1 MTSLARVLLRWMGR
15 NVLATLGLL
24 ALFLYAFLYITYVA
38 FYGRFGLEPN
48 EVGLDYRETLS
59 RGVGALPIILSLI
72 FVAVLGF
79 AIIYGAWWL
88 LIKIAKAVR
97 LVPNTASPIASLR
110 DFAAFA
116 AVYGL
121 LGGMLFGVVFITRVV
136 PDDVA
141 EVKGGSIIESDDFF
155 SPYSAEAAK
164 LRWIGSAAPGVVG
177 ESVGE
182 GHELRYLGTSHGVYV
197 LYDVD
202 RQRSIEV
209 STSLAVLT
217 ILRRER

>member
-1 MTSLARVLLRWMGR
+1 MTSFARLLLGWMGR
-15 NVLATLGLL
+15 NVVATLGLL
-24 ALFLYAFLYITYVA
+24 ALFLYAFLYVTYVA

-59 RGVGALPIILSLI
+59 RGVGALPMILSLI
-72 FVAVLGF
+72 FVVVLGF
-79 AIIYGAWWL
+79 AVIYGAWWL
-88 LIKIAKAVR
+88 LIRIAKAVR
-97 LVPNTASPIASLR
+97 LVPPTASPIPPLR

-121 LGGMLFGVVFITRVV
+121 LGGMLFGVVFITKVV

-141 EVKGGSIIESDDFF
+141 YVKDGGIIESADFF

-177 ESVGE
+177 EAVGE